1 MSLALSGKL
10 ALVTGAGRGIGRA
23 IALRL
28 ADDGARVIVHCSVSF
43 EAAEELANKI
53 NAARPGTARTV
64 RADLSTLAGVDA
76 LAAVLAP
83 GEQVDILV
91 NNAGL
96 QVDDDGIETIGEAD
110 FDLLYAVNV
119 KAPFFLTQRLLDRI
133 ADNGRVIN
141 ISSGLSMVAH
151 PDKIAY
157 GMTKAAL
164 NAFTRSLAK
173 VVGARG
179 ITANAVTPGVVATDM
194 NPWANT
200 PQGAAMLSGSSAL
213 KRVGR
218 PEDIA
223 NLVAILA
230 GPDSQWSTGAV
241 IDASGG
247 ANI

>member
-1 MSLALSGKL
+1 M
-10 ALVTGAGRGIGRA
+10 
-23 IALRL
+23 
-28 ADDGARVIVHCSVSF
+28 
-43 EAAEELANKI
+43 
-53 NAARPGTARTV
+53 
-64 RADLSTLAGVDA
+64 
-76 LAAVLAP
+76 
-83 GEQVDILV
+83 
-91 NNAGL
+91 
-96 QVDDDGIETIGEAD
+96 
-110 FDLLYAVNV
+110 LLYAVNV

-141 ISSGLSMVAH
+141 ISSGLSQVAH

-179 ITANAVTPGVVATDM
+179 ITANAITPGVVATDM
-194 NPWANT
+194 NPWADT
-200 PQGAAMLSGSSAL
+200 PQGAEALSGRSAL
-213 KRVGR
+213 GRVGR

-223 NLVAILA
+223 GLVALLA